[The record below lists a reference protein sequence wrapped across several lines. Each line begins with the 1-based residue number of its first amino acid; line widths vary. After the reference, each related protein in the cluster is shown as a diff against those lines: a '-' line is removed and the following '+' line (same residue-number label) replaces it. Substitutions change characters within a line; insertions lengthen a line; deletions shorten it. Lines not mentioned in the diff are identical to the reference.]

1 MKVRHLPD
9 KAVFY
14 NPKDSVEKKKNFFHG
29 RIFMLLFLP
38 LFFTNLGMAHPG
50 HELSQE
56 MQLSE
61 ALTKLS
67 KKYEV
72 FFSYDELM
80 IKDVEVTYEPE
91 KYLDIEHA
99 LKDLL
104 AKTSIRYKIFDN
116 RYIILF
122 EESEKALTSLKGMV
136 RHLESVIDNQEEMA
150 LAAKKERPVALLS
163 RKLSNQI
170 QRLVFNVSGT
180 VKDNTGEPLI
190 GVNIQV
196 KGESKGTSTDFE
208 GRFSLEDIDEN
219 AVLVV
224 SYIGYQTQ
232 EIPVA
237 GKSTI
242 DIVMLTDAQT
252 LDEVVVVGYG
262 SQTKRDLTGSVAQV
276 SNKELEAVPVYNVG
290 EALQGRA
297 SGVSIVNNSGAPGSR
312 VQVRIRGGNSMIG
325 SNEPLYVVDGFPLVG
340 GLQALNP
347 ADIQSIDIL
356 KDASAT
362 AIYGARGANGVV
374 MITTKSGSGSTDS
387 RISINS
393 YYGIQNTAN
402 RFDMLNA
409 QEYATVVNE
418 FLKNNGEQPYF
429 NSGNIPTEETDWQDA
444 IFRTAPVQNHTLSF
458 SGGSGK
464 TTYALSGNYYKQEG
478 IIINSGVEK
487 GLFRFNLD
495 HEVKSWLNLS
505 VNLNASRREQD
516 AVPVDNGRRG
526 NTMFSG
532 ALAAAPG
539 LPIFDENGLPTRIGE
554 VYPFTDPGDMRNPML
569 WAEPYKNRSFANT
582 FLVNSLLDFS
592 ITEALSFSTRFGLE
606 FENSTSNGFSP
617 IIYPND
623 RGGASVS
630 NGYWNSFVNENI
642 LTYTKTFASI
652 HKLSILGGVTYQN
665 YSSRG
670 SGIGVSGFTNNI
682 TEDYNLGSAETTN
695 PASSYASEWTLLSG
709 LGRVNYSLNDKYY
722 ITASVRADG
731 SSRFGQDNKWGI
743 FPSGA
748 LAWRISEED
757 FIKDNLGYIDNLKL
771 RLSYGVLGN
780 TAVSPYQSLDR
791 LVAVNYIYGGSALNI
806 GYAPAGISN
815 SQLKWE
821 TTREIDLGLDFSV
834 ANSRLNFTFDY
845 YKKNTED
852 LLASVPLAPSVG
864 FGSILQNLGEIQN
877 EGVEFGIDAYILQG
891 EFSWNAALN
900 LSSNRNEVIEIAGGS
915 DVVTVGQTSGLPGYN
930 IARVGEPLGSFYG
943 YLEDGLDDNGQIKFV
958 DINQDG
964 EITPLDRVILG
975 SPYPKLEFGF
985 NTDFSYKNFSLNVF
999 LQGVQGNDIFFATAF
1014 TNLNSFQRTQNQF
1027 ADLIGNYWTEDNPD
1041 PNAKYPKIS
1050 ALTQMRPSDRFIFD
1064 GSYLKLKSV
1073 QLSYDFPV
1081 GNISWFTNATV
1092 YVKATNLYTFTSYPG
1107 LDPDVNTRGSD
1118 SQSIENRLFIGT
1130 DETGYPAPRIFGAG
1144 INLTF

>member
-1 MKVRHLPD
+1 MKLRLLTFL
-9 KAVFY
+9 AT
-14 NPKDSVEKKKNFFHG
+14 S
-29 RIFMLLFLP
+29 LFL
-38 LFFTNLGMAHPG
+38 FTLGQAFG
-50 HELSQE
+50 NGNEN
-56 MQLSE
+56 
-61 ALTKLS
+61 
-67 KKYEV
+67 
-72 FFSYDELM
+72 
-80 IKDVEVTYEPE
+80 
-91 KYLDIEHA
+91 DIRA
-99 LKDLL
+99 DK
-104 AKTSIRYKIFDN
+104 
-116 RYIILF
+116 
-122 EESEKALTSLKGMV
+122 KALADGWPIT
-136 RHLESVIDNQEEMA
+136 
-150 LAAKKERPVALLS
+150 
-163 RKLSNQI
+163 
-170 QRLVFNVSGT
+170 VSGT
-180 VKDNTGEPLI
+180 VVDSEGAPLI

-196 KGESKGTSTDFE
+196 KGSTVGTSTDID
-208 GRFSLEDIDEN
+208 GQFSIDEVD
-219 AVLVV
+219 ADAILIF
-224 SYIGYQTQ
+224 SYIGYQTLEVPVNNQTTLTVTLQ
-232 EIPVA
+232 E
-237 GKSTI
+237 
-242 DIVMLTDAQT
+242 DLQR

-262 SQTKRDLTGSVAQV
+262 SQTKRDLTGSVAQI
-276 SNKELEAVPVYNVG
+276 SNKELESVPVYNVG

-312 VQVRIRGGNSMIG
+312 VQIRIRGGNSMIG

-340 GLQALNP
+340 GLNFINP
-347 ADIQSIDIL
+347 ADIETIDIL

-374 MITTKSGSGSTDS
+374 MITTKSGSGSEEG

-393 YYGIQNTAN
+393 YYGIQNTAK

-409 QEYATVVNE
+409 EEYAEVVNE
-418 FLKNNGEQPYF
+418 FMKNNGEQPYF

-444 IFRTAPVQNHTLSF
+444 IFRAAPVQSHTLSF

-478 IIINSGVEK
+478 IIINSGVQK

-495 HEVKSWLNLS
+495 HEVKKWLNLS
-505 VNLNASRREQD
+505 VNLNASRRENRS
-516 AVPVDNGRRG
+516 VPVDNGRRG

-539 LPIFDENGLPTRIGE
+539 LSIYDENGLPTRIGE

-569 WAEPYKNRSFANT
+569 WAEPYKSRSFANT
-582 FLVNSLLDFS
+582 ILVNSLLDFK
-592 ITEALSFSTRFGLE
+592 ITEGLSFSTRFGLE

-623 RGGASVS
+623 RGGASTS

-642 LTYTKTFASI
+642 LTYTKNFNSA
-652 HKLSILGGVTYQN
+652 HKLTVMGGVTYQN
-665 YSSRG
+665 YFSRG

-682 TEDYNLGSAETTN
+682 TQDFNLGSAETTN

-709 LGRVNYSLNDKYY
+709 LGRVNYSFMDKYY
-722 ITASVRADG
+722 LTASVRADG
-731 SSRFGQDNKWGI
+731 SSRFGQDNKWGV

-757 FIKDNLGYIDNLKL
+757 FIKDNASFIDNLKL

-791 LVAVNYIYGGSALNI
+791 LVSVNYIYGGSALSI

-821 TTREIDLGLDFSV
+821 TTREIDLGFDLSI
-834 ANSRLNFTFDY
+834 ARSRLNFTFDY
-845 YKKNTED
+845 YKKNTAD

-877 EGVEFGIDAYILQG
+877 QGVEFGAEAYILQG
-891 EFSWNAALN
+891 DFGWDVSGNI
-900 LSSNRNEVIEIAGGS
+900 SFNRNEVVEIAGGS

-930 IARVGEPLGSFYG
+930 IARVGEPLGAFYG
-943 YLEDGLDDNGQIKFV
+943 YIEDGLDDNGQIKYV
-958 DINQDG
+958 DFNQDG
-964 EITPLDRVILG
+964 EITPLDRVIMG
-975 SPYPKLEFGF
+975 NPYPKFEFGF
-985 NTDFSYKNFSLNVF
+985 NTDFSYKNLALNVF

-1027 ADLIGNYWTEDNPD
+1027 SDLIGNYWTEANPD
-1041 PNAKYPKIS
+1041 PHAKYPKIS

-1064 GSYLKLKSV
+1064 GTYLKIKSV
-1073 QLSYDFPV
+1073 QLSYNLPTNNF
-1081 GNISWFTNATV
+1081 NWFTAASI

-1118 SQSIENRLFIGT
+1118 SQSIESRLFTGT

>member
-1 MKVRHLPD
+1 MKLRLLTFL
-9 KAVFY
+9 AT
-14 NPKDSVEKKKNFFHG
+14 S
-29 RIFMLLFLP
+29 LFL
-38 LFFTNLGMAHPG
+38 FTLGQAFG
-50 HELSQE
+50 NGNEN
-56 MQLSE
+56 
-61 ALTKLS
+61 
-67 KKYEV
+67 
-72 FFSYDELM
+72 
-80 IKDVEVTYEPE
+80 
-91 KYLDIEHA
+91 DIRA
-99 LKDLL
+99 DK
-104 AKTSIRYKIFDN
+104 
-116 RYIILF
+116 
-122 EESEKALTSLKGMV
+122 KALADGWPIT
-136 RHLESVIDNQEEMA
+136 
-150 LAAKKERPVALLS
+150 
-163 RKLSNQI
+163 
-170 QRLVFNVSGT
+170 VSGT
-180 VKDNTGEPLI
+180 VVDSEGAPLI

-196 KGESKGTSTDFE
+196 KGSTVGTSTDID
-208 GRFSLEDIDEN
+208 GQFSIDEVD
-219 AVLVV
+219 ADAILIF
-224 SYIGYQTQ
+224 SYIGYQTLEVPVNNQTTLTVTLQ
-232 EIPVA
+232 E
-237 GKSTI
+237 
-242 DIVMLTDAQT
+242 DLQR

-262 SQTKRDLTGSVAQV
+262 SQTKRDLTGSVAQI
-276 SNKELEAVPVYNVG
+276 SNKELESVPVYNVG

-312 VQVRIRGGNSMIG
+312 VQIRIRGGNSMIG

-340 GLQALNP
+340 GLNFINP
-347 ADIQSIDIL
+347 ADIETIDIL

-374 MITTKSGSGSTDS
+374 MITTKSGSGSEEG

-393 YYGIQNTAN
+393 YYGIQNTAK

-409 QEYATVVNE
+409 EEYAEVVNE
-418 FLKNNGEQPYF
+418 FMKNNGEQPYF

-444 IFRTAPVQNHTLSF
+444 IFRAAPVQSHTLSF
-458 SGGSGK
+458 SGGRGK

-478 IIINSGVEK
+478 IIINSGVQK

-495 HEVKSWLNLS
+495 HEVKKWLNLS
-505 VNLNASRREQD
+505 VNLNASRRENRS
-516 AVPVDNGRRG
+516 VPVDNGRRG

-539 LPIFDENGLPTRIGE
+539 LSIYDENGLPTRIGE

-582 FLVNSLLDFS
+582 ILVNSLLDFT
-592 ITEALSFSTRFGLE
+592 ITEGLSFSTRFGLE
-606 FENSTSNGFSP
+606 FENSTNNGFSP

-623 RGGASVS
+623 RGGASTS

-642 LTYTKTFASI
+642 LTYTQNFNSV
-652 HKLSILGGVTYQN
+652 HKLTVMGGVTYQN
-665 YSSRG
+665 YFSRG

-682 TEDYNLGSAETTN
+682 TQDFNLGSAETTN

-709 LGRVNYSLNDKYY
+709 LGRVNYSFMDKYY

-731 SSRFGQDNKWGI
+731 SSRFGQDNKWGV

-757 FIKDNLGYIDNLKL
+757 FIKDNASFIDNLKL

-791 LVAVNYIYGGSALNI
+791 LVSVNYIYGGSALSI

-821 TTREIDLGLDFSV
+821 TTREIDLGFDLSV

-877 EGVEFGIDAYILQG
+877 QGVEFGAEAYIIQG
-891 EFSWNAALN
+891 DFGWDVSGNI
-900 LSSNRNEVIEIAGGS
+900 SVNRNEVVEIAGGS

-930 IARVGEPLGSFYG
+930 IARVGEPLGAFYG
-943 YLEDGLDDNGQIKFV
+943 YMEDGLDDNGQIKYV
-958 DINQDG
+958 DFNQDG

-975 SPYPKLEFGF
+975 NPYPKFEFGF
-985 NTDFSYKNFSLNVF
+985 NTDFSYKNFALNIF

-1027 ADLIGNYWTEDNPD
+1027 SDLIGNYWTEANPD

-1064 GSYLKLKSV
+1064 GTYLKVKSV
-1073 QLSYDFPV
+1073 QLSYNLPTNNF
-1081 GNISWFTNATV
+1081 NWFTAASV

-1118 SQSIENRLFIGT
+1118 SQSIESRLFTGT

>member
-9 KAVFY
+9 NSKFQQ
-14 NPKDSVEKKKNFFHG
+14 PKDWMSRHFTFFLS
-29 RIFMLLFLP
+29 RILCGLFL
-38 LFFTNLGMAHPG
+38 LGAGLSPGSAHPAT
-50 HELSQE
+50 EAAQE

-61 ALTKLS
+61 ALHKLS
-67 KKYEV
+67 QKYEV
-72 FFSYDELM
+72 FFSYDEGM
-80 IKDVEVTYEPE
+80 VKNVEVSYEPE
-91 KYLDIEHA
+91 KYQGIEHA

-104 AKTSIRYKIFDN
+104 SNTSLRYKIFDN
-116 RYIILF
+116 RYIILY
-122 EESEKALTSLKGMV
+122 EENEQAISSLKGMV
-136 RHLESVIDNQEEMA
+136 RHLESVIDHQEEKV
-150 LAAKKERPVALLS
+150 LTRKKEKPVAFLMRGNSKWLQ
-163 RKLSNQI
+163 KLA
-170 QRLVFNVSGT
+170 FNVSGR
-180 VKDNTGEPLI
+180 VVDQHGESLI

-196 KGESKGTSTDFE
+196 KGESKGTATDFE
-208 GRFSLEDIDEN
+208 GRFTLEDIDEN
-219 AVLVV
+219 AVLII

-232 EIPVA
+232 EVPVA
-237 GKSTI
+237 GKSI
-242 DIVMLTDAQT
+242 LEIVMLADAQT

-276 SNKELEAVPVYNVG
+276 GNKELESVPVYNVS

-340 GLQALNP
+340 GLNALNP

-374 MITTKSGSGSTDS
+374 MITTKSGSGGADS

-393 YYGIQNTAN
+393 YYGVQNTAN

-409 QEYATVVNE
+409 EEYAIVVNE
-418 FLKNNGEQPYF
+418 FMKNNGDQPYF
-429 NSGNIPTEETDWQDA
+429 NANNIPTEETDWQDV
-444 IFRTAPVQNHTLSF
+444 IFRAAPVQNHTLSF
-458 SGGSGK
+458 SGGGGK
-464 TTYALSGNYYKQEG
+464 TTYALSGNYYQQDG
-478 IIINSGVEK
+478 IIINSGVQK

-495 HEVKSWLNLS
+495 HEVKDWLNLS
-505 VNLNASRREQD
+505 INLNASRRQQQS
-516 AVPVDNGRRG
+516 VPVDNGRRG

-539 LPIFDENGLPTRIGE
+539 LPVYDENGLPTRIGE

-569 WAEPYKNRSFANT
+569 WAEPYKSTSFANT
-582 FLVNSLLDFS
+582 VLLNNLLDFK
-592 ITEALSFSTRFGLE
+592 ITQDLSFSTRLGLE
-606 FENSTSNGFSP
+606 FENSVGNGFSP

-642 LTYTKTFASI
+642 LTWTKTFASI
-652 HKLSILGGVTYQN
+652 HKLSVLGGVTYQN
-665 YSSRG
+665 YSTRS
-670 SGIGVSGFTNNI
+670 SGISVSGFSNNI

-695 PASSYASEWTLLSG
+695 PASSSASEWTLLSG
-709 LGRVNYSLNDKYY
+709 LGRINYSLKDKYY
-722 ITASVRADG
+722 VTASIRADG
-731 SSRFGQDNKWGI
+731 SSRFGKDNKWGI

-757 FIKDNLGYIDNLKL
+757 FIKDVAFIDNLKL

-791 LVAVNYIYGGSALNI
+791 LVSVNYIYGGSALSI

-821 TTREIDLGLDFSV
+821 TTREIDLGLDLSIL
-834 ANSRLNFTFDY
+834 NSRLNFTFDY

-877 EGVEFGIDAYILQG
+877 QGVEFGVDAYLLQG
-891 EFSWNAALN
+891 EFQWEVAAN
-900 LSSNRNEVIEIAGGS
+900 ISANRNKVVEIAGGS

-930 IARVGEPLGSFYG
+930 IARVGEPLGAFFG
-943 YLEDGLDDNGQIKFV
+943 YMEDGLNDAGQIKYV
-958 DINQDG
+958 DFNGDG

-975 SPYPKLEFGF
+975 SPYPKFEFGF
-985 NTDFSYKNFSLNVF
+985 NTDFSYKNFGLNIF
-999 LQGVQGNDIFFATAF
+999 LQGVHGNDIFFATAF

-1027 ADLIGNYWTEDNPD
+1027 ADLIGNYWTEDNPN

-1064 GSYLKLKSV
+1064 GSYLKVKSV
-1073 QLSYDFPV
+1073 QLSYTLPARI
-1081 GNISWFTNATV
+1081 NWINNAMI
-1092 YVKATNLYTFTSYPG
+1092 YVKATNLLTFTSYPG

-1118 SQSIENRLFIGT
+1118 SQSIENRLFTGT
-1130 DETGYPAPRIFGAG
+1130 DETGYPAPRIFGVG
-1144 INLTF
+1144 LNLTF

>member
-1 MKVRHLPD
+1 MKLRLLTFL
-9 KAVFY
+9 AT
-14 NPKDSVEKKKNFFHG
+14 S
-29 RIFMLLFLP
+29 LFL
-38 LFFTNLGMAHPG
+38 FTLGQAFG
-50 HELSQE
+50 NGNEN
-56 MQLSE
+56 
-61 ALTKLS
+61 
-67 KKYEV
+67 
-72 FFSYDELM
+72 
-80 IKDVEVTYEPE
+80 
-91 KYLDIEHA
+91 DIRA
-99 LKDLL
+99 DK
-104 AKTSIRYKIFDN
+104 
-116 RYIILF
+116 
-122 EESEKALTSLKGMV
+122 KALVDGWPIT
-136 RHLESVIDNQEEMA
+136 
-150 LAAKKERPVALLS
+150 
-163 RKLSNQI
+163 
-170 QRLVFNVSGT
+170 VSGT
-180 VKDNTGEPLI
+180 VVDSEGAPLI

-196 KGESKGTSTDFE
+196 KGSTVGTSTDID
-208 GRFSLEDIDEN
+208 GQFSIDEVD
-219 AVLVV
+219 ADAILIF
-224 SYIGYQTQ
+224 SYIGYQTLEVPVNNQTTLTVTLQ
-232 EIPVA
+232 E
-237 GKSTI
+237 
-242 DIVMLTDAQT
+242 DLQR

-262 SQTKRDLTGSVAQV
+262 SQTKRDLTGSVAQI
-276 SNKELEAVPVYNVG
+276 SNKELESVPVYNVG

-312 VQVRIRGGNSMIG
+312 VQIRIRGGNSMIG

-340 GLQALNP
+340 GLNFINP
-347 ADIQSIDIL
+347 ADIETIDIL

-374 MITTKSGSGSTDS
+374 MITTKSGSGSEEG

-393 YYGIQNTAN
+393 YYGIQNTAK

-409 QEYATVVNE
+409 EEYAEVVNE
-418 FLKNNGEQPYF
+418 FMKNNGEQPYF

-444 IFRTAPVQNHTLSF
+444 IFRAAPVQSHTLSF

-478 IIINSGVEK
+478 IIINSGVQK

-495 HEVKSWLNLS
+495 HEVKKWLNLS
-505 VNLNASRREQD
+505 VNLNASRRENRS
-516 AVPVDNGRRG
+516 VPVDNGRRG

-539 LPIFDENGLPTRIGE
+539 LSIYDENGLPTRIGE

-569 WAEPYKNRSFANT
+569 WAEPYKSRSFANT
-582 FLVNSLLDFS
+582 ILVNSLLDFK
-592 ITEALSFSTRFGLE
+592 ITEGLSFSTRFGLE

-623 RGGASVS
+623 RGGASTS

-642 LTYTKTFASI
+642 LTYTKNFNSA
-652 HKLSILGGVTYQN
+652 HKLTVMGGVTYQN
-665 YSSRG
+665 YFSRG

-682 TEDYNLGSAETTN
+682 TQDFNLGSAETTN

-709 LGRVNYSLNDKYY
+709 LGRVNYSFMDKYY
-722 ITASVRADG
+722 LTASVRADG
-731 SSRFGQDNKWGI
+731 SSRFGQDNKWGV

-757 FIKDNLGYIDNLKL
+757 FIKDNASFIDNLKL

-791 LVAVNYIYGGSALNI
+791 LVSVNYIYGGSALSI

-821 TTREIDLGLDFSV
+821 TTREIDLGFDLSI
-834 ANSRLNFTFDY
+834 ARSRLNFTFDY
-845 YKKNTED
+845 YKKNTAD

-877 EGVEFGIDAYILQG
+877 QGVEFGAEAYILQG
-891 EFSWNAALN
+891 DFGWDVSGNI
-900 LSSNRNEVIEIAGGS
+900 SFNRNEVVEIAGGS

-930 IARVGEPLGSFYG
+930 IARVGEPLGAFYG
-943 YLEDGLDDNGQIKFV
+943 YIEDGLDDNGQIKYV
-958 DINQDG
+958 DFNQDG
-964 EITPLDRVILG
+964 EITPLDRVIMG
-975 SPYPKLEFGF
+975 NPYPKFEFGF
-985 NTDFSYKNFSLNVF
+985 NTDFSYKNLALNVF

-1027 ADLIGNYWTEDNPD
+1027 SDLIGNYWTEANPD
-1041 PNAKYPKIS
+1041 PHAKYPKIS

-1064 GSYLKLKSV
+1064 GTYLKIKSV
-1073 QLSYDFPV
+1073 QLSYNLPTNNF
-1081 GNISWFTNATV
+1081 NWFTAASI

-1118 SQSIENRLFIGT
+1118 SQSIESRLFTGT

>member
-1 MKVRHLPD
+1 MKLG
-9 KAVFY
+9 KLTIIFAVCLAL
-14 NPKDSVEKKKNFFHG
+14 NFFG
-29 RIFMLLFLP
+29 EAYGNGTDYPKIPAEKVTPIWSQFVLP
-38 LFFTNLGMAHPG
+38 T
-50 HELSQE
+50 
-56 MQLSE
+56 
-61 ALTKLS
+61 
-67 KKYEV
+67 
-72 FFSYDELM
+72 
-80 IKDVEVTYEPE
+80 I
-91 KYLDIEHA
+91 
-99 LKDLL
+99 
-104 AKTSIRYKIFDN
+104 
-116 RYIILF
+116 
-122 EESEKALTSLKGMV
+122 SLPI
-136 RHLESVIDNQEEMA
+136 S
-150 LAAKKERPVALLS
+150 
-163 RKLSNQI
+163 
-170 QRLVFNVSGT
+170 VSGT
-180 VKDNTGEPLI
+180 VMDSDGSPLI

-196 KGESKGTSTDFE
+196 KGTTIGTSTDFD
-208 GRFSLEDIDEN
+208 GKFILEDVDPD
-219 AVLVV
+219 AVLIF
-224 SYIGYQTQ
+224 SYIGYETLEVSVNNQSTLSVTLQ
-232 EIPVA
+232 E
-237 GKSTI
+237 
-242 DIVMLTDAQT
+242 DLQR

-262 SQTKRDLTGSVAQV
+262 SQTKRDLTGSVAQIG
-276 SNKELEAVPVYNVG
+276 NKELESVPVYNVG

-340 GLQALNP
+340 GLNFINP
-347 ADIQSIDIL
+347 ADIETIDIL

-374 MITTKSGSGSTDS
+374 MITTKSGSGSGDG

-393 YYGIQNTAN
+393 YYGIQNTAK

-409 QEYATVVNE
+409 EEYAEVVNE
-418 FLKNNGEQPYF
+418 FMKNNGDQPYF

-444 IFRTAPVQNHTLSF
+444 IFRAAPVQSHTLSF
-458 SGGSGK
+458 SGGSDK
-464 TTYALSGNYYKQEG
+464 TSYSLSGNYYKQEG
-478 IIINSGVEK
+478 IIINSGVQK

-495 HEVKSWLNLS
+495 HEVKKWLNLS
-505 VNLNASRREQD
+505 VNLNASRRENRS
-516 AVPVDNGRRG
+516 VPVDNGRRG

-539 LPIFDENGLPTRIGE
+539 LPIYDENGLPTRIGE

-582 FLVNSLLDFS
+582 ILVNSLLDFK
-592 ITEALSFSTRFGLE
+592 ITEGLSFSTRFGLE

-623 RGGASVS
+623 RGSASAS

-642 LTYTKTFASI
+642 LTYAKTFDNA
-652 HKLSILGGVTYQN
+652 HKLNVMGGVTYQN
-665 YSSRG
+665 YFSRG

-682 TEDYNLGSAETTN
+682 TQDFNLGSAETTN

-709 LGRVNYSLNDKYY
+709 LGRVNYSFMDKYY

-731 SSRFGQDNKWGI
+731 SSRFGQDNKWGV

-757 FIKDNLGYIDNLKL
+757 FIKDNASFIDNLKL

-791 LVAVNYIYGGSALNI
+791 LVSVNYIYGGSALSI

-821 TTREIDLGLDFSV
+821 TTREIDLGFDLSV

-877 EGVEFGIDAYILQG
+877 QGVEFGAEAYILQG
-891 EFSWNAALN
+891 DFGWDVSGNI
-900 LSSNRNEVIEIAGGS
+900 SVNRNEVVEIAGGS

-930 IARVGEPLGSFYG
+930 IARVGEPLGAFYG
-943 YLEDGLDDNGQIKFV
+943 YMEDGLDDNGQIKYV
-958 DINQDG
+958 DFNQDG

-975 SPYPKLEFGF
+975 NPYPKFEFGF
-985 NTDFSYKNFSLNVF
+985 NTDFSYKNFALNIF

-1027 ADLIGNYWTEDNPD
+1027 SDLIGNYWTEANPD

-1064 GSYLKLKSV
+1064 GTYLKVKSV
-1073 QLSYDFPV
+1073 QLSYNLPTNNF
-1081 GNISWFTNATV
+1081 NWFTAASV

-1118 SQSIENRLFIGT
+1118 SQSIESRLFTGT